1 MPTRT
6 QEFAMAWRGLRAY
19 PVATG
24 ATVALLGG
32 APVAFAL
39 LALLALPALLRLRV
53 LDLATNLRASGRG
66 AVGGTS
72 HVSQSF
78 LALQIGA
85 AAVTDSCPK
94 TDSCAP
100 RDARNPRLRINN
112 SH

>member
-1 MPTRT
+1 
-6 QEFAMAWRGLRAY
+6 MAWRGLRAH

-39 LALLALPALLRLRV
+39 LALPALLRPRV

-85 AAVTDSCPK
+85 AAMTDSCPK